1 MTDISYPERSVT
13 RFFIPLIDVLLLLF
27 CIYLLLPIAQSPADQ
42 PTGNDLIS
50 ATAGS
55 LGGSER
61 LELERLR
68 RAVAGMRPEEK
79 LTSAERADVQRL
91 RSERIAALQERLSVH
106 VLEMD
111 ADTGKLYDR
120 GPGHSEIGSEAGALG
135 LIDRDRKQ
143 AAGRDLYY
151 LILFPNRLTGFPE
164 ERQIQAYDGWF
175 KGVAHAFENPLGR
188 F

>member
-1 MTDISYPERSVT
+1 MTDIDYPERSVT

-27 CIYLLLPIAQSPADQ
+27 CIYLLLPIARSPADQ
-42 PTGNDLIS
+42 PAGNDLIS
-50 ATAGS
+50 TAVGS
-55 LGGSER
+55 LGANER

-68 RAVAGMRPEEK
+68 RAVAGLHPEEK
-79 LTSAERADVQRL
+79 LTAMERSEVERL

-111 ADTGKLYDR
+111 PETGKLYDR
-120 GPGHSEIGSEAGALG
+120 GPGHAEIATEAAAMG
-135 LIDRDRKQ
+135 LIDRDRRQ
-143 AAGRDLYY
+143 SAGRDLYY

-164 ERQIQAYDGWF
+164 ERQIQAYDHWF
-175 KGVAHAFENPLGR
+175 KGVAHAFETPLGG

>member
-1 MTDISYPERSVT
+1 MTDIDYPERSVT

-27 CIYLLLPIAQSPADQ
+27 CIYLLLPIARSPADQ
-42 PTGNDLIS
+42 SSGNDLIS
-50 ATAGS
+50 TTAGS

-68 RAVAGMRPEEK
+68 RAVAAMRPEK
-79 LTSAERADVQRL
+79 KFTAAERADVERL
-91 RSERIAALQERLSVH
+91 KSERIASLEERLSVH

-111 ADTGKLYDR
+111 GETGKLYDR
-120 GPGHSEIGSEAGALG
+120 GPGHMEIGSEAAALG
-135 LIDRDRKQ
+135 IIDRDRKQ

-151 LILFPNRLTGFPE
+151 LILFPSRLTGFPE
-164 ERQIQAYDGWF
+164 ERQIQTYDRWF
-175 KGVAHAFENPLGR
+175 KGVAHAFESPLGE

>member
-27 CIYLLLPIAQSPADQ
+27 CIYLLLPIARSPADQ
-42 PTGNDLIS
+42 SAGNDLIS
-50 ATAGS
+50 TVAGP
-55 LGGSER
+55 LGASER
-61 LELERLR
+61 VEFERLK
-68 RAVAGMRPEEK
+68 RAVAGMRPAEK
-79 LTSAERADVQRL
+79 LTAAERTEMERL

-106 VLEMD
+106 LLEMD

-120 GPGHSEIGSEAGALG
+120 GPDHMEICTEARALA
-135 LIDRDRKQ
+135 LIDRHRKQ

-151 LILFPNRLTGFPE
+151 LILFPSRLTGFPE
-164 ERQIQAYDGWF
+164 ERQIQAYDRWF
-175 KGVAHAFENPLGR
+175 KGVAHAFENPLGG

>member
-27 CIYLLLPIAQSPADQ
+27 CIYLLLPIARSPADQ
-42 PTGNDLIS
+42 SSGNDLIS
-50 ATAGS
+50 TTVGS
-55 LGGSER
+55 LSPSER
-61 LELERLR
+61 LELERLK

-79 LTSAERADVQRL
+79 LTAAERSEVERL
-91 RSERIAALQERLSVH
+91 RSERVATLQERLSVH

-120 GPGHSEIGSEAGALG
+120 GPGHTEIGTEAAALE
-135 LIDRDRKQ
+135 LIDRHRKQ

-151 LILFPNRLTGFPE
+151 LILFPSRLTGFPE
-164 ERQIQAYDGWF
+164 ERQIQAYDRWF
-175 KGVAHAFENPLGR
+175 KNVAHAFENPLSG

>member
-42 PTGNDLIS
+42 SSGNDLIS

-55 LGGSER
+55 LGGKER

-79 LTSAERADVQRL
+79 LATAERHEVERL
-91 RSERIAALQERLSVH
+91 RSERIAALEERLSVR
-106 VLEMD
+106 VMEMD
-111 ADTGKLYDR
+111 AATGKLYDR
-120 GPGHSEIGSEAGALG
+120 GSGHVEIGSEAAALG
-135 LIDRDRKQ
+135 LIDRDRKR

-151 LILFPNRLTGFPE
+151 LILFPSRLTGFPE
-164 ERQIQAYDGWF
+164 ERQIQAYDRWF
-175 KGVAHAFENPLGR
+175 KGVAHAFENPWGG

>member
-42 PTGNDLIS
+42 GSSNDLIS
-50 ATAGS
+50 TTVGS
-55 LGGSER
+55 LGPAER

-68 RAVAGMRPEEK
+68 RAVASMRPEEK
-79 LTSAERADVQRL
+79 LTATERSEVERL
-91 RSERIAALQERLSVH
+91 RSERILALQERLFVH

-120 GPGHSEIGSEAGALG
+120 RRGHQEIGSEAAALG
-135 LIDRDRKQ
+135 LIDRDRRRS
-143 AAGRDLYY
+143 AGRDLYY

-164 ERQIQAYDGWF
+164 EQQIEAYDRWF
-175 KGVAHAFENPLGR
+175 KDVAHAFENPLGG

>member
-1 MTDISYPERSVT
+1 MTDVDYPERSVT

-27 CIYLLLPIAQSPADQ
+27 CIYLLLPIARSPADQ
-42 PTGNDLIS
+42 PSGNDLIS
-50 ATAGS
+50 TTVGT
-55 LGGSER
+55 LGPGER
-61 LELERLR
+61 VELERLR

-79 LTSAERADVQRL
+79 LTVAERSEVERV

-111 ADTGKLYDR
+111 ADSGKLYDR
-120 GPGHSEIGSEAGALG
+120 GPGHMEIGSEAAALG

-164 ERQIQAYDGWF
+164 ERQTQAYDRWF
-175 KGVAHAFENPLGR
+175 KGVAHAFENPLGG